1 MATYKVNII
10 DKKNIAEGTIEISFN
25 RPHEFDFQAGQYIQ
39 VSVDKLLYPDYKGNY
54 RVLSIASSPLDN
66 DKISVAF
73 RDSGSGFK
81 ETLKSMSTD
90 ETVYINGPYGYM
102 TIPDKTDK
110 TLVFLAGGIGIT
122 PYLSMIRYATEK
134 RLDVSMVLIYAN
146 RSEKSAA
153 YLEELKEHS
162 RINDFFTLK
171 SIFGK
176 IASDDI
182 LKSVKDIKK
191 SSFYIAGPPGMVD
204 YMRNLLFQM
213 NVDCDNIHYEEFAGY

>member
-25 RPHEFDFQAGQYIQ
+25 RPREFDFKAGQYIQ
-39 VSVDKLLYPDYKGNY
+39 VGVDRLLYPDYKGKY

-81 ETLKSMSTD
+81 ETLKSINSD
-90 ETVYINGPYGYM
+90 EIVYINGPYGYM
-102 TIPDKTDK
+102 TIPDKTDR

-134 RLDVSMVLIYAN
+134 RLDVPIILIYAN
-146 RSEKSAA
+146 RSDKTAA

-162 RINDFFTLK
+162 RINNFFTLK

-176 IASDDI
+176 ITSDDI

-204 YMRNLLFQM
+204 YMKNLLFQM